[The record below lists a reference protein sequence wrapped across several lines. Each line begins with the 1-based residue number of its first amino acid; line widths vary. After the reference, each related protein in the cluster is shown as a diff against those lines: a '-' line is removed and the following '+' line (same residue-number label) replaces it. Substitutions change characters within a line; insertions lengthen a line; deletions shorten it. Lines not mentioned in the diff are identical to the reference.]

1 MATPTASC
9 GQEVTRDTVLTS
21 DLQCQGI
28 GMIVKGNGIT
38 IKLNNHRLSF
48 TSSSDTK
55 IPELEHIGILTAN
68 QKNITIEGPGVI
80 TGFDKAIE
88 FVGSGE
94 SSVRDLS
101 LSANKIGISLTASNN
116 ITIYNNA
123 IYQNTI
129 AIASQSC
136 NDGKIVYNQILQNVN
151 QGIIIMASQNFT
163 VSANSAIGNG
173 DNGIFLDI
181 HSFNNMLL
189 SNSVFNQT
197 IDLNNA
203 NGVPVDVSANTFVEN
218 NCNKATPD
226 GLC

>member
-1 MATPTASC
+1 
-9 GQEVTRDTVLTS
+9 
-21 DLQCQGI
+21 
-28 GMIVKGNGIT
+28 
-38 IKLNNHRLSF
+38 
-48 TSSSDTK
+48 
-55 IPELEHIGILTAN
+55 
-68 QKNITIEGPGVI
+68 
-80 TGFDKAIE
+80 
-88 FVGSGE
+88 
-94 SSVRDLS
+94 
-101 LSANKIGISLTASNN
+101 
-116 ITIYNNA
+116 
-123 IYQNTI
+123 
-129 AIASQSC
+129 
-136 NDGKIVYNQILQNVN
+136 
-151 QGIIIMASQNFT
+151 MASQNFT